1 MVECQEAK
9 RLIPVGSSRAGSR
22 ARRRKRVTKTD
33 PSDAYFA
40 ERSPDQRALLEKLR
54 ALVRK
59 ALPDAAVVIKWGVPC
74 YAVNGNS
81 ICALASFKDHVGLNI
96 FASPA
101 ILADP
106 GKKLEG
112 AGKTSRMLKVRT
124 AADIDAAAITR
135 WLNAAAKPARA

>member
-1 MVECQEAK
+1 MMK
-9 RLIPVGSSRAGSR
+9 KI
-22 ARRRKRVTKTD
+22 D

-59 ALPDAAVVIKWGVPC
+59 VLPEADVVIKWGVPC
-74 YAVNGNS
+74 YAVNGKNV
-81 ICALASFKDHVGLNI
+81 CAIASFKDHVGLNI

-106 GKKLEG
+106 GKKLVG
-112 AGKTSRMLKVRT
+112 AGKTSRMLTVRT
-124 AADIDAAAITR
+124 TADIDAAGIAR
-135 WLNAAAKPARA
+135 WLAAAAKPARS